1 MARLPRMSAPLTLLF
16 SSQLRFTRKS
26 CFFCCCHIYY
36 YKGQNKMIDSRE
48 YTNPFYNSN
57 QLRKQEWAIG
67 PWLRKK
73 GMKVADLDTH
83 PQIDNLIALITIRD
97 ELWSA
102 MTHREQCSWGKY
114 WDLVY
119 QYRYPLT
126 NKFWNKFQRIAQNI
140 DNRQHTRQQIENI
153 RKQGSR

>member
-1 MARLPRMSAPLTLLF
+1 MYLAASCVLPENVA
-16 SSQLRFTRKS
+16 
-26 CFFCCCHIYY
+26 FFAFVIYTIT
-36 YKGQNKMIDSRE
+36 KGKQMIDSLE
-48 YTNPFYNSN
+48 YSNPFYNSN
-57 QLRKQEWAIG
+57 QLRKQTWAIG

-83 PQIDNLIALITIRD
+83 PQIDNLITLITIR
-97 ELWSA
+97 EQLWSA

-126 NKFWNKFQRIAQNI
+126 NKFWNKFNTIAKNI
-140 DNRQHTRQQIENI
+140 DNRQKTRQQIENL